1 MIFARER
8 AARREEASGDRS
20 MTGMREH
27 QHEPGKGHSTSSHP
41 HDRDAP
47 GVGKSTLTQNATAS
61 AASAEPTA
69 QASSSDTEVEV
80 NRQFEHAE
88 NAANYIHD
96 ERLRALT
103 ELDRVLQQHT
113 EEVPNSLLAELGKVA
128 LDMATDQIGGMVVQQ
143 VVQPVKGLVE
153 RKIFDGTKNA
163 THVRVERTNK
173 HAHAFVQLQE
183 HALNKAQK
191 TTLDRVSDV
200 KASILKDLNDHAGHK
215 KSAVSHAS
223 SIAHALASQGKNVF
237 QIQYNIS
244 LAKWFAALSQ
254 SSFGA
259 NPNRKGASN
268 LGKDHLATNPVN
280 SGGRSNFNAKEYQGK
295 QGFVHM
301 ELFVGFTGA
310 AKVTKFA
317 TPGIDPHAWS
327 LRDPAGSDR
336 GDDPQLAK
344 PLGEFALNDLLQRIH
359 LPVIADVKFYFDPFD
374 KRVKDHFPT
383 GHAPIAISWN
393 EKNIVSV
400 ELPTKGDDFPVTTKD
415 REFLGK
421 SFAHALHKGDVNEAA
436 KWLLTEKIGQH
447 GMGFLRAHQNQEIK

>member
-1 MIFARER
+1 
-8 AARREEASGDRS
+8 

-27 QHEPGKGHSTSSHP
+27 QHEPGKGNAASSQHG
-41 HDRDAP
+41 HDAP
-47 GVGKSTLTQNATAS
+47 AVGKSSLAH
-61 AASAEPTA
+61 AASASASSKEPTA
-69 QASSSDTEVEV
+69 QASGSDAEVEI
-80 NRQFEHAE
+80 NRQFEHAA

-96 ERLRALT
+96 ERIRALT

-113 EEVPNSLLAELGKVA
+113 EEVPNSLLAELGKTA

-143 VVQPVKGLVE
+143 VVQPVKGIVE

-163 THVRVERTNK
+163 THVRVERTNQ

-200 KASILKDLNDHAGHK
+200 KASMLHDLNKHSGHRGSAIDHAR
-215 KSAVSHAS
+215 
-223 SIAHALASQGKNVF
+223 SIAEALNSQGKNVF

-244 LAKWFAALSQ
+244 IAKWFAALSQ
-254 SSFGA
+254 SSFGG

-268 LGKDHLATNPVN
+268 LGKDRLATNPVN
-280 SGGRSNFNAKEYQGK
+280 SGGRSNFGAKEYQGK

-317 TPGIDPHAWS
+317 TPGIDPQAWS
-327 LRDPAGSDR
+327 LRDPAGADR
-336 GDDPQLAK
+336 GDDPQLSK

-359 LPVIADVKFYFDPFD
+359 LPVIADVKFYFDPRD
-374 KRVKDHFPT
+374 KQAKDHFPT
-383 GHAPIAISWN
+383 GHGPIAISWN

-400 ELPTKGDDFPVTTKD
+400 ELPTRGDDYPVTTAD
-415 REFLGK
+415 RAFLAK
-421 SFAHALHKGDVNEAA
+421 SFAHALHKGDVNTAA

-447 GMGFLRAHQNQEIK
+447 GMGFLRAHQNQEIE

>member
-1 MIFARER
+1 
-8 AARREEASGDRS
+8 
-20 MTGMREH
+20 MREH
-27 QHEPGKGHSTSSHP
+27 QHEPGKGNAASSP
-41 HDRDAP
+41 HGHDAP
-47 GVGKSTLTQNATAS
+47 AVGKSSLTQNVKAS

-69 QASSSDTEVEV
+69 QASSSDAEVEI
-80 NRQFEHAE
+80 NRQFEHAA

-96 ERLRALT
+96 ERIRALT

-113 EEVPNSLLAELGKVA
+113 EEVPNSLLAELGKTA
-128 LDMATDQIGGMVVQQ
+128 LDLATDQIGGMVVQQ

-163 THVRVERTNK
+163 THVRVERTNQ

-191 TTLDRVSDV
+191 TTMDRVSDV
-200 KASILKDLNDHAGHK
+200 KASILHDLNKHSGHRTSAIDHAK
-215 KSAVSHAS
+215 
-223 SIAHALASQGKNVF
+223 SIAAALGSQGKNVF

-244 LAKWFAALSQ
+244 IAKWFAALSQ
-254 SSFGA
+254 SSFGG

-268 LGKDHLATNPVN
+268 LGKDRLATNPVN
-280 SGGRSNFNAKEYQGK
+280 SGGRSNFGAKEYHGK

-301 ELFVGFTGA
+301 EVFVGFTGA
-310 AKVTKFA
+310 AKITRFA

-327 LRDPAGSDR
+327 LRDPAGADK

-359 LPVIADVKFYFDPFD
+359 LPVVADVKFYFDPRD
-374 KRVKDHFPT
+374 SKAKDHFPT
-383 GHAPIAISWN
+383 GHGPIAISWN
-393 EKNIVSV
+393 EKNIVTV
-400 ELPTKGDDFPVTTKD
+400 ELPTRGDDFPVTTAD
-415 REFLGK
+415 RTFLAK

-447 GMGFLRAHQNQEIK
+447 GMGFLHAHQNQEIK